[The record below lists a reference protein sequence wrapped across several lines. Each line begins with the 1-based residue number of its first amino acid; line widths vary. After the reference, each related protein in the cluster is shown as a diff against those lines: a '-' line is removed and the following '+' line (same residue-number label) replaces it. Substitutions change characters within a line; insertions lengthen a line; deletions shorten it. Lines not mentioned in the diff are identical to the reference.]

1 MYKGYIIDRKQ
12 FFRALCKVEFPA
24 LSPLRSELDLI
35 NFKNGMGLQTLSTH
49 IFNFFEELLS
59 IVDKNGTALDLH
71 EFKRLFPDES
81 ILKIERIF
89 NTINQKS
96 SKIDII
102 EFEEYILRIDDVLL
116 RDVMCSWKKVIK
128 PKKNLEMIYL
138 LERKQ
143 IIEECALTEDEY
155 NWLERKFNILDY
167 DKNGKIPKEDAV
179 ILFESGM
186 IDVGKEIDIHFNY
199 VTKEQITLKEFLLYI
214 YGPIKIQQYTMNG
227 LKDEELNEKKKEDS
241 GSSDESRIKV
251 IRNESEDIESLMK
264 MDHNPSFE
272 YSGKKPSIRKKL
284 KKPSS
289 LYKIYIHIYST
300 IKSFFKKI

>member
-1 MYKGYIIDRKQ
+1 MYKGYTIDRKQ
-12 FFRALCKVEFPA
+12 LFRALCKVEFPA

-71 EFKRLFPDES
+71 EFKRLFPDEP

-116 RDVMCSWKKVIK
+116 RDVMCSWKQVIK
-128 PKKNLEMIYL
+128 PKKNIEMIYF

-155 NWLERKFNILDY
+155 DWLERKFNILDY
-167 DKNGKIPKEDAV
+167 DKKGKIPKEDAV

-186 IDVGKEIDIHFNY
+186 IDVGKEIDLHFNY

-214 YGPIKIQQYTMNG
+214 YGPIKMQQYALNG
-227 LKDEELNEKKKEDS
+227 LKDEELNEENKEE
-241 GSSDESRIKV
+241 SDTSESRVKV
-251 IRNESEDIESLMK
+251 IRNESEDIESLIRIEN
-264 MDHNPSFE
+264 NPSFE
-272 YSGKKPSIRKKL
+272 CSGKKPSIRKKL
-284 KKPSS
+284 KKPST
-289 LYKIYIHIYST
+289 LHKIYTHIYST

>member
-12 FFRALCKVEFPA
+12 LFKALCKVEFPA

-49 IFNFFEELLS
+49 IFNLFEELLCMLD
-59 IVDKNGTALDLH
+59 INGTALDL
-71 EFKRLFPDES
+71 EDFKRLFPDEP
-81 ILKIERIF
+81 ILKIERIY

-102 EFEEYILRIDDVLL
+102 EFEEYVLRIDDVLL
-116 RDVMCSWKKVIK
+116 RDVMCSWKQVIK
-128 PKKNLEMIYL
+128 PKKNMEMIYF

-143 IIEECALTEDEY
+143 IIEECALTEEEY
-155 NWLERKFNILDY
+155 DWLERKFNILDY
-167 DKNGKIPKEDAV
+167 DKKGKIPKEDAI

-186 IDVGKEIDIHFNY
+186 IDIGKEIDVHFNY

-214 YGPIKIQQYTMNG
+214 YGPIKMQQYALNG
-227 LKDEELNEKKKEDS
+227 LKDEEFNEKKKEDS
-241 GSSDESRIKV
+241 DSSDESRVKV
-251 IRNESEDIESLMK
+251 IRNELEDIESLIRI
-264 MDHNPSFE
+264 DHNPPFE

-284 KKPSS
+284 KKPSA
-289 LYKIYIHIYST
+289 LHKIYIYMYST
-300 IKSFFKKI
+300 LNSFFKKI